1 MNLKELVHKLL
12 KRNDNAKRNAE
23 SANGGQHN
31 VRGGIHRFASAR
43 GEAVSAC
50 RRVGLL
56 AAALSSQRSRASDCG
71 TGDKVRELTDDGKV
85 YFIDP
90 LIRLSR
96 SAEETIEWLTGFNPA
111 TMD

>member
-1 MNLKELVHKLL
+1 MNLTELIHKLL
-12 KRNDNAKRNAE
+12 KGDDNAKRTTE

-43 GEAVSAC
+43 VEVVSAC

-71 TGDKVRELTDDGKV
+71 AGDKVRELTDAAKW
-85 YFIDP
+85 FAF
-90 LIRLSR
+90 LLQ
-96 SAEETIEWLTGFNPA
+96 
-111 TMD
+111 